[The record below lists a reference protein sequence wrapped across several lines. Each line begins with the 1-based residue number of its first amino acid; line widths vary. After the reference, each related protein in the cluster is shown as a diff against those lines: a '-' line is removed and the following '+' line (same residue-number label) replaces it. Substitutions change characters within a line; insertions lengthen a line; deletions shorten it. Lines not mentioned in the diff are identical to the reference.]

1 MKDDLYVAPSASGG
15 PVFKQGK
22 VWLIGAGPGDPELL
36 TLKAVKALQQA
47 QVVLVDDLV
56 APEVLAYCPQARVV
70 KVGKRGGC
78 RSTPQDFI
86 LRLMLR
92 HARQGRLVARL
103 KGGDPCVFGRA
114 GEEACWL
121 AGHGIAC
128 EIVNGVTAG
137 FAAASTCGIPL
148 TLRGVAR
155 GVTLITAH
163 AEDGSTPDWSS
174 LAASGT
180 TLVVYMGATRMQEI
194 RAQLLAGGMH
204 GATPVS
210 MVENA
215 TLPRQRECLS
225 TLSDMVED
233 AAAFGLRSP
242 AILVIGEVVAHAVR
256 AAVPE
261 RDEASGE
268 FGQPERKP
276 LRRA

>member
-1 MKDDLYVAPSASGG
+1 MKP
-15 PVFKQGK
+15 GK
-22 VWLIGAGPGDPELL
+22 VWLVGAGPGDPELL
-36 TLKAVKALQQA
+36 TLKAVKALGQA
-47 QVVLVDDLV
+47 EVVLVDDLV
-56 APEVLAYCPQARVV
+56 SPEVLAYCPQARVV
-70 KVGKRGGC
+70 NVGKRGGC

-114 GEEACWL
+114 GEEARWL
-121 AGHGIAC
+121 AEQGIAC

-137 FAAASTCGIPL
+137 FAAASACGIPL

-194 RAQLLAGGMH
+194 RMQLLAGGMP

-210 MVENA
+210 MIENA
-215 TLPRQRECLS
+215 TLPRQRECAS
-225 TLSDMVED
+225 TLAAMAED
-233 AAAFGLRSP
+233 AAGFGLRSP

-256 AAVPE
+256 GAVPGQGG
-261 RDEASGE
+261 ASDE
-268 FGQPERKP
+268 FGESGRRA